1 MSGTL
6 PAPAGAVKWRVLF
19 RYISREIL
27 STSVLMLVALLVLF
41 GFFDLIRE
49 LDDLGKGSYRL
60 TAMLA
65 FVTLMLPTHT
75 YVLLPA
81 AGLMGTLFALARM
94 SEQSE
99 LTVMRASGLSLQQL
113 ALHVCGAGLAIAV
126 ATVVV
131 GELVAPYTEEAAK
144 SVRLK
149 STRSIVAR
157 EFRSG
162 FWVKDDKS
170 FVNIQDVTPDTELL
184 NLRIYEF
191 DREYRLISISRAEKG
206 TYAGPNTWQ
215 LSNVELTRFKGD
227 VAQLEKLPQARWTSV
242 LTPDILSV
250 LKIVPERMSAMNLLS
265 YIEHLRDNRQ
275 KSTRYEIAFWN
286 KLLYPIAAIM
296 MMVMVIPFA
305 LGTARSGGIG
315 LKIVFGILIGLGFHF
330 AGRLFSHIGTLNDWP
345 AIFSAGMPVV
355 IVAVVAW
362 FGLRRSEV
370 R

>member
-1 MSGTL
+1 ML
-6 PAPAGAVKWRVLF
+6 I

-27 STSVLMLVALLVLF
+27 AASTLVLLALLALF
-41 GFFDLIRE
+41 GFFDLVRE
-49 LDDLGKGSYRL
+49 LDDLGKGNYRL
-60 TAMLA
+60 TAMLGYVA
-65 FVTLMLPTHT
+65 LMLPSHT

-99 LTVMRASGLSLQQL
+99 LTVMRASGLSLAQL
-113 ALHVCGAGLAIAV
+113 ALHVATAGLAVAA
-126 ATVVV
+126 ATVLV
-131 GELVAPYTEEAAK
+131 GELVTPFSEEAAK
-144 SVRLK
+144 ALRLK
-149 STRSIVAR
+149 ATRSIVAR

-191 DREYRLISISRAEKG
+191 DPEYRLAAISRAEKG
-206 TYAGPNTWQ
+206 TYVGPDTWQ
-215 LSNVELTRFKGD
+215 LTNVELTRFKGD
-227 VAQLEKLPQARWTSV
+227 TALLERLPRATWKSV

-250 LKIVPERMSAMNLLS
+250 LKIVPERMSAINLLA

-286 KLLYPIAAIM
+286 KLLYPLAAIA
-296 MMVMVIPFA
+296 MMVLSIPFA
-305 LGTARSGGIG
+305 LGGARAGGVG
-315 LKIVFGILIGLGFHF
+315 AKIVLGILIGLAFHF
-330 AGRLFSHIGTLNDWP
+330 AGRLFSHVGSLNDWP
-345 AIFSAGMPVV
+345 ALMSAGVPLLIV
-355 IVAVVAW
+355 IAVASL
-362 FGLRRSEV
+362 GLRRAEV